1 MMMSLHKLFFLF
13 VAACASPASADTIH
27 VVSHLSG
34 YKCMMLSITAQQA
47 MDPSFHVPV
56 YAQPSQQAQVVGY
69 AALQVAVR
77 EPENVV
83 NGFVQALFPT
93 GSTVWILKSELTT
106 YHSLG
111 DSAAKC
117 VPAKMS
123 NGRYGFDYPH
133 G

>member
-1 MMMSLHKLFFLF
+1 MSPRILVFLYLAVF
-13 VAACASPASADTIH
+13 ASSASADALH

-34 YKCMMLSITAQQA
+34 YKCMMLNITAQQA
-47 MDPSFHVPV
+47 MDPTFHVPV
-56 YAQPSQQAQVVGY
+56 YAQPSQQSKVVGY

-77 EPENVV
+77 DPENVV
-83 NGFVQALFPT
+83 SGFVQALFPM
-93 GSTVWILKSELTT
+93 GSTVWIPRNELTT

-111 DSAAKC
+111 DPTAKC